1 MGLESPCLMGLGQKE
16 SRFRRQVLPKAL
28 GMEAKGSRRI
38 HDGAVS
44 LDLVE
49 DHQVHLDSRWGRSM
63 EPELPHLAGWKV
75 LELLRLA
82 RTTPLECFQKGER
95 ME

>member
-1 MGLESPCLMGLGQKE
+1 MELESPCLMGLGQKE
-16 SRFRRQVLPKAL
+16 SRFRHQVLPKAL

-44 LDLVE
+44 LVL
-49 DHQVHLDSRWGRSM
+49 HQVHWGSRSGRSM
-63 EPELPHLAGWKV
+63 EPELLHLVGWKV
-75 LELLRLA
+75 LGLLRLA